1 MKKTFL
7 LLLLS
12 LIINSLNAQKIL
24 RSTWT
29 EVYNQFKVDP
39 DVYNMTTGGSG
50 GSYIIH
56 LTYKNREKYSFTFSQ
71 VNNKLYGMTLICID
85 DNTTILRFNAE
96 KEKRK
101 AKVTTNGNY
110 LYNDEKGR
118 GVYLWLT
125 EDDLGRKV
133 INWEA
138 KLPWVFD

>member
-96 KEKRK
+96 KEISFYFFDRIPS
-101 AKVTTNGNY
+101 
-110 LYNDEKGR
+110 R
-118 GVYLWLT
+118 GMGFYFQKLQV
-125 EDDLGRKV
+125 ELGGTPHLFSKFT
-133 INWEA
+133 I
-138 KLPWVFD
+138 K